1 MDSTYPGHSVWIRKQ
16 RKQFIDEAMSNMKI
30 SSFWVVWILLCGF
43 SSLGQGKFATTT
55 GQTSFFSET
64 PTENISAVNKKGQA
78 IITSTGEVAVR
89 MSMKDFVFPNKLMQ
103 EHFNENYMESDKY
116 PTATFSGKLDQVPDL
131 GKNGIYEVTT
141 QGKLTIHG
149 VTQNRTFKGKLETKD
164 GKMELT
170 TEFSVALADH
180 NIDVPKIVFVKI
192 AQVVKVKMDFT
203 LLPR

>member
-1 MDSTYPGHSVWIRKQ
+1 
-16 RKQFIDEAMSNMKI
+16 MSNMKKSLFGI
-30 SSFWVVWILLCGF
+30 VCLLLSGF
-43 SSLGQGKFATTT
+43 SSFGQGKFVTTT

-64 PTENISAVNKKGQA
+64 PAENISAVNKKGQA
-78 IITSTGEVAVR
+78 IITSTGDLAIR

-131 GKNGIYEVTT
+131 GKNGIYEVKA

-149 VTQNRTFKGKLETKD
+149 VTQNRTFKGKLEAKD
-164 GKMELT
+164 GKVGLIV
-170 TEFSVALADH
+170 EFSVALADH

-192 AQVVKVKMDFT
+192 AQVVKVKIDFT
-203 LLPR
+203 LLSR